1 MATPPD
7 TSCLANPVSLR
18 DHFNASPLQTSD
30 FEPLVNFLQL
40 HCAVSEMQTRWWDKP
55 AGLPYRRKRFGTSRP
70 WRFGGGANRQVCP
83 TGVSVSKLRGH
94 SDSVVGQTGRF
105 ALPAEAFRNFA
116 AMAIRRWGKPAGLPY
131 QGRSFGARRYVGGGG
146 PALATSGHQ
155 LVPYPMHGDQVLRL
169 AAVVAQLSSQL
180 HDHLIQRASGAEI
193 IVAPNLV

>member
-7 TSCLANPVSLR
+7 TSCLANLR
-18 DHFNASPLQTSD
+18 CRYATTSTPAHYKHQTSSHRLI
-30 FEPLVNFLQL
+30 FPQL
-40 HCAVSEMQTRWWDKP
+40 PCAISEMQTRWWDKP
-55 AGLPYRRKRFGTSRP
+55 AGLPYRRKRFETSRP

-83 TGVSVSKLRGH
+83 TSAGVSELRGH
-94 SDSVVGQTGRF
+94 GDSVVGQTDRF
-105 ALPAEAFRNFA
+105 ALPGQEFRCSA
-116 AMAIRRWGKPAGLPY
+116 LRG
-131 QGRSFGARRYVGGGG
+131 QGGG

-180 HDHLIQRASGAEI
+180 HDHLIQCASGAVI